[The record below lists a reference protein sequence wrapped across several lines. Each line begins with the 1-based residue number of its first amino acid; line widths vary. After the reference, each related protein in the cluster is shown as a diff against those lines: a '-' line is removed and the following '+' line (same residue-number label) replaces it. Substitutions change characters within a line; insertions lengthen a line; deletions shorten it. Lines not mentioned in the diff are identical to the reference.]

1 MRRTI
6 QSMAVMMVMILC
18 IVTCASSLEIP
29 PGITVFEVDSFTY
42 RASFLLTDGTEAL
55 LLRGRFEV
63 FYLYR
68 HHHPT
73 VSEHVMSV
81 TLGFYYGKTILGRHL
96 LTNVTIDSLSFLPRW
111 HDSAGYSHGPD
122 DIPPLFEINGSLAD
136 GAMVGGSQV
145 IDDNPVSRY
154 IPDFGGILVLRGLR
168 LVLST
173 EETVSIGS
181 DELRFSF
188 SKRLNNHVPE
198 EAQVLGVNNTAYAV
212 GEGVI
217 ALKTNGQPPI
227 IIITDTVTFG
237 ALVVAAAIASVVTL
251 PRLRGRLN
259 ARSHLYRESV

>member
-6 QSMAVMMVMILC
+6 QSMAIMVAMILC
-18 IVTCASSLEIP
+18 IVTCASSLEMP

-81 TLGFYYGKTILGRHL
+81 TLGFYYGKTILGRQL
-96 LTNVTIDSLSFLPRW
+96 LTNVTVDSLSFLPQW
-111 HDSAGYSHGPD
+111 HDSAGYAHGPD
-122 DIPPLFEINGSLAD
+122 NVPPLFEINGSLAD
-136 GAMVGGSQV
+136 GTMVGGSRV
-145 IDDNPVSRY
+145 IDDEPVSRY

-173 EETVSIGS
+173 SETISIGNN
-181 DELRFSF
+181 ELRVSF
-188 SKRLNNHVPE
+188 SKRLNNHRPE
-198 EAQVLGVNNTAYAV
+198 EAQVLGVNKTAYAV

-227 IIITDTVTFG
+227 TVITDTVTFG
-237 ALVVAAAIASVVTL
+237 ALVIAAGVVGAMAL
-251 PRLRGRLN
+251 PRLRERLE
-259 ARSHLYRESV
+259 AQSHLYRESV